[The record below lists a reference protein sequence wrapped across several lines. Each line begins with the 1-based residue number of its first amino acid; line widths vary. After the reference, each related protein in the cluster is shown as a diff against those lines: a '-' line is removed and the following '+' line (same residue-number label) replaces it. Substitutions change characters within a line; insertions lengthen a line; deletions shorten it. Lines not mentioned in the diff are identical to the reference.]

1 MAVKETQIWN
11 PFTEGYI
18 SDPYHYLSGL
28 REDGELC
35 RTINGHVLTLS
46 HRLAKEVL
54 QNNEFRTLEIE
65 EHLRILEENHFAR
78 SNDNLSTLRSIVSK
92 WLLFLNPP
100 LHTVSRKFMADIFNR
115 YRLADII
122 QEVVDDVL
130 SMAVQAKDPSTSSG
144 SPLCYDIDAIE
155 AIATPIPMKVMG
167 RLMGLD
173 DRAILSL
180 RSGLYAVGRIVEPF
194 VSRYQ
199 LQEHDKSATAMLAYF
214 QGVFEHKKKHPEE
227 DFISDLIREG
237 GKELPMSQ
245 LVSLALQ
252 LFWAGVE
259 STIFS
264 IGQTVYYLAQ
274 YPDVL
279 QMIQKNPDVIKN
291 ATEEF
296 LRLASPVQYTIR
308 IPTSDTHLDGI
319 PVKAGQMVYVSL
331 AAANRDPDKFDYP
344 HICNAKRS
352 PNAHISFGQGIH
364 TCLGARLARDEIVRM
379 LQWMADHDVLMS
391 GANEPEWY
399 PIIMM
404 RGIKSL
410 QTSIIARA

>member
-1 MAVKETQIWN
+1 MAVREAQIWN

-18 SDPYHYLSGL
+18 NDPYHYLSGL

-46 HRLAKEVL
+46 YRLAKEVL
-54 QNNEFRTLEIE
+54 QNNEFRTLEIAE
-65 EHLRILEENHFAR
+65 NLRILEENHFAQ
-78 SNDNLSTLRSIVSK
+78 SNDTLITLRSIVSK

-100 LHTVSRKFMADIFNR
+100 LHTVLRKLMADIFNR
-115 YRLADII
+115 YRLTDII

-130 SMAVQAKDPSTSSG
+130 SKAIQAKN
-144 SPLCYDIDAIE
+144 IDTIQ
-155 AIATPIPMKVMG
+155 AIATPIPMKVIG

-173 DRAILSL
+173 DHAVLSL
-180 RSGLYAVGRIVEPF
+180 RSGLYSVGRIIEPF

-199 LQEHDKSATAMLAYF
+199 LQEHDKSATAMLEYF
-214 QGVFEHKKKHPEE
+214 QGVFEHKKKHPED

-259 STIFS
+259 TTIFS
-264 IGQTVYYLAQ
+264 IGQTIYYLAQ
-274 YPDVL
+274 YPDEW
-279 QMIQKNPDVIKN
+279 QMIKKNPDVIKS

-296 LRLASPVQYTIR
+296 LRLASPVQYTVR
-308 IPTSDTHLDGI
+308 IPPSDTRLDGI
-319 PVKAGQMVYVSL
+319 PVKARQIVYVSL
-331 AAANRDPDKFDYP
+331 AAANRDPDKFDNP
-344 HICNAKRS
+344 HTCNAKRS
-352 PNAHISFGQGIH
+352 PNPHVAFGQGIH
-364 TCLGARLARDEIVRM
+364 TCLGARLGRDEIVRM
-379 LQWMADHDVLMS
+379 LQWMADRDVQMS
-391 GANEPEWY
+391 RSNEPEWY

-410 QTSIIARA
+410 QASIVARA